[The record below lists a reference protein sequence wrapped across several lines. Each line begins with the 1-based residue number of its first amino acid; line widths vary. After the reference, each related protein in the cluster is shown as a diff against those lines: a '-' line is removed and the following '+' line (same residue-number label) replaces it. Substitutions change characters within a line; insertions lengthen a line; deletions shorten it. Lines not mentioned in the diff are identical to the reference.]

1 MSIHAYR
8 DHVFQKVQS
17 HGDTFDDIEATYK
30 TDKYIPEPRGM
41 DSKRKVSMRE
51 SLSSSMHLAFLN
63 SNPESPSYEEQKNYN
78 ESDVLLAT
86 NHSNLNKH
94 GSVVDPEANA
104 EPIQLL
110 SVDHHYLTFF
120 QFLWAEF
127 FVSNNMRIR
136 AAYGMVKLLICKPL
150 YDRGWIDH
158 TPDYNELVAKLV
170 LETSFSEFYLGKKI
184 DDSENVIG
192 GFFCA
197 DFPYI
202 EQNTSTK
209 EVACKIADVF
219 SVDIDLTNKRMV
231 KANLDDEDLNAS
243 EALTL
248 IWGFMS
254 QAKHLQVHA
263 FSNWGITVNERQFE
277 MDPFIARNGIV
288 TINYNYLGY
297 SFADRIP
304 DFHALLPETL
314 LCKELNS
321 EAITTIQNHGLSN
334 MSWFTNP
341 YLEDLYP
348 YSDFVSFTEK
358 LRPIFLEAFDGAK
371 RIHFP
376 GCNGDALFTAT
387 VFHSLEHTSGHWVF
401 GDKSLFCFDTTHP
414 RFGAGAQ
421 MGLLIEEC
429 FNEDLPFL
437 TFHKRF
443 KGSKHPFYEYIY
455 EEAVKLNKKLA
466 DEMDTCIIK

>member
-1 MSIHAYR
+1 MRESLA
-8 DHVFQKVQS
+8 F
-17 HGDTFDDIEATYK
+17 
-30 TDKYIPEPRGM
+30 
-41 DSKRKVSMRE
+41 SMRE
-51 SLSSSMHLAFLN
+51 SLAFSMQPAFLD
-63 SNPESPSYEEQKNYN
+63 SNLESPSYEEQKGSN
-78 ESDVLLAT
+78 ESDALLAD
-86 NHSNLNKH
+86 HSNLNKH
-94 GSVVDPEANA
+94 GSVADAETNA
-104 EPIQLL
+104 EPMQLL
-110 SVDHHYLTFF
+110 SMDHHYLTFF
-120 QFLWAEF
+120 QFLWVEI
-127 FVSNNMRIR
+127 FVSYNMRIR
-136 AAYGMVKLLICKPL
+136 AAYGMVKLMICKPL

-170 LETSFSEFYLGKKI
+170 AKLVLETSFSEFYLGKKI
-184 DDSENVIG
+184 DDNGNVIG

-202 EQNTSTK
+202 EQNTSTN
-209 EVACKIADVF
+209 EVACKIADVL

-254 QAKHLQVHA
+254 QARHLQVHA
-263 FSNWGITVNERQFE
+263 FSNWGITVNEKHFE
-277 MDPFIARNGIV
+277 IDPFIARIV
-288 TINYNYLGY
+288 TINYNFLG
-297 SFADRIP
+297 FADRIP
-304 DFHALLPETL
+304 TFHALLPETL
-314 LCKELNS
+314 FCKEWNS
-321 EAITTIQNHGLSN
+321 EAISTIQNHGLSN
-334 MSWFTNP
+334 MSWFNNP
-341 YLEDLYP
+341 HLEDLYQ
-348 YSDFVSFTEK
+348 YSDFVNFTEK
-358 LRPIFLEAFDGAK
+358 LRPIFLEVFDGAK

-376 GCNGDALFTAT
+376 GCNGDALFMAT

-421 MGLLIEEC
+421 MGLLLEEC
-429 FNEDLPFL
+429 FNQDLPFL

-443 KGSKHPFYEYIY
+443 KGSKHPFYECIY